1 MDTDPDGKHNEST
14 RATNKLKSPLESPSS
29 DEPLLRVEN
38 LVKIFGSRSDQA
50 LKLLR
55 SGQSKAEILKATGAT
70 VAVYDASF
78 TVHSGE
84 IFVIMGLSGSGK
96 STLVRCINRLIDP
109 TAGKI
114 ILGDDDITAAD
125 DDTLRE
131 IRRRRLSMVFQNFSL
146 FPHLNIIDNVA
157 YGLKIQG
164 VAPDE
169 RREQALAGLKRM
181 GLEDWAD
188 ARVDQLSG
196 GMQQRVGLARALVTE
211 PDVLLMDE
219 PFSALDPLIRRDM
232 QDELVRLQSEMKK
245 SIVFITHDLDEAL
258 TLGDRIAVM
267 KDGVIHQIGTPEE
280 ILQSPATEYVAQF
293 VEGVSPQHVLRAE
306 HIMKKPDALVRT
318 TDGPRVAL
326 REMQSEG
333 LSSVF
338 VVDRQQRLVGLVVA
352 DDAVKA
358 VKESISDLR
367 EITLT
372 NIPRVLPDTLLDD
385 LIAIGAEAKYPVAV
399 VDESDRLLGI
409 IVRVSILSGLVNHRR
424 AANGDQEAT
433 E

>member
-96 STLVRCINRLIDP
+96 STLVRCINRLIEP

-114 ILGDDDITAAD
+114 ILGDDDVTAAD

-169 RREQALAGLKRM
+169 RREQALAALKRM

-306 HIMKKPDALVRT
+306 HIMKKPDALVRA

-358 VKESISDLR
+358 VKENISDIR

-372 NIPRVLPDTLLDD
+372 DIPRVLPDTLLDD
-385 LIAIGAEAKYPVAV
+385 LIAIGAETKYPVAV